1 MLEEGGATLIWGK
14 EAKAILKEAKRYLKT
29 DFKSH
34 VGPEERCVDHCTGFS
49 LSDPNND
56 AFAQHCDHTH
66 DMSCPSCS
74 QLDEVLSNVM
84 SMINSPKLT
93 LTDEQQSQVTFDVTH
108 AVETIANWKAHM
120 LRTLNQEQANQET
133 LGALN
138 DQSVLVIMDW
148 AMKYLPQRY
157 REQMSDFYRKGG
169 RS

>member
-1 MLEEGGATLIWGK
+1 MVLEEGGAISIWGK

-34 VGPEERCVDHCTGFS
+34 VGPKERCVDHCIGFS
-49 LSDPNND
+49 LSDPHND

-66 DMSCPSCS
+66 DMSFPSCS

-93 LTDEQQSQVTFDVTH
+93 LTDEQQSQVAFDVTH
-108 AVETIANWKAHM
+108 AVEGIANWKAHM
-120 LRTLNQEQANQET
+120 LRTVNQEQTKEET

-138 DQSVLVIMDW
+138 DQSLW
-148 AMKYLPQRY
+148 TGQ
-157 REQMSDFYRKGG
+157 
-169 RS
+169 